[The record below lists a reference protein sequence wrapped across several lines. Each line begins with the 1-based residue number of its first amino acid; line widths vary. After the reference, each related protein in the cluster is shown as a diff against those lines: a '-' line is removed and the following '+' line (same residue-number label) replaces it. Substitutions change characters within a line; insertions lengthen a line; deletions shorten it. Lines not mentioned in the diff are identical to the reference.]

1 MATSYFTCINLNASL
16 TNSEN
21 ILILDCRG
29 NEEYINGHI
38 CGSHNIVLPQLMM
51 RRLKANKLP
60 LKGLVP
66 ANFRQQKEVFLEKC
80 MSSKVVLYDG
90 DSVELTENDTS
101 MLALLHRRMASEGCD
116 VFILKGGYTAF
127 SSSHSHFCM
136 VPSKTPDNTETN
148 KDQEGNND
156 ISEIKTPLV
165 LDPTS
170 PLKGVAPSVLG
181 LGALRISVDNGDDTN
196 SELNHRLNPN
206 MKLPSEESLPDSG
219 FGSQKTTLSSWGCES
234 PKCIYKTDNKGEGL
248 KSAGGV
254 YSARGYVAPTEIEP
268 GLFLGCQS
276 DASNADLLASLK
288 IKYILNVSEN
298 LPNTFEDDASFSYKR
313 IPITDHWSQDLSQF
327 FPEAI
332 AFIDEALEKKQGI
345 LVHCLAGISR
355 SVTVTVAYLM
365 QKRRWSLNDAYDFV
379 KQRKKN
385 VSPNFN
391 FMGQLLDFEKT
402 LGVATNED
410 GSVPPSASSVSNS
423 QTLFFSSSASAT
435 PTAVQPPPPPCTKS
449 RTSLKE
455 SSSYPIF
462 TTPVA

>member
-1 MATSYFTCINLNASL
+1 MTTTSYFTCIDLDASL
-16 TNSEN
+16 TNCDN
-21 ILILDCRG
+21 ILVLDCRN
-29 NEEYINGHI
+29 NEEYRSGHI

-66 ANFRQQKEVFLEKC
+66 ANFQQQKEVFLEKC
-80 MSSKVVLYDG
+80 MTSKVVLYDG
-90 DSVELTENDTS
+90 DCVEMSENDST
-101 MLALLHRRMASEGCD
+101 MLALLHRRMTSEGCD
-116 VFILKGGYTAF
+116 VHILKGGYKTF
-127 SSSHSHFCM
+127 SSSHSNFCNL
-136 VPSKTPDNTETN
+136 PESTTNNQDAANSDGKRSPESKT
-148 KDQEGNND
+148 
-156 ISEIKTPLV
+156 SLV

-170 PLKGVAPSVLG
+170 PLQGVAPSVLG
-181 LGALRISVDNGDDTN
+181 LGALRISVGDDGDIN
-196 SELNHRLNPN
+196 QRLHPT

-234 PKCIYKTDNKGEGL
+234 PKCIYKTDKNGSGESYA
-248 KSAGGV
+248 KPSNGV
-254 YSARGYVAPTEIEP
+254 YSARGYVAPTEIES

-276 DASNADLLASLK
+276 DASNADLLESLK
-288 IKYILNVSEN
+288 IKYILNVSED
-298 LPNTFEDDASFSYKR
+298 LPNTFEDDATFSYKR

-379 KQRKKN
+379 KQRKTN

-402 LGVATNED
+402 LGVADANDD
-410 GSVPPSASSVSNS
+410 GSVPPSASGTSKS
-423 QTLFFSSSASAT
+423 QTLFFSNSAAAT
-435 PTAVQPPPPPCTKS
+435 PTTVPPPCTKS
-449 RTSLKE
+449 RTAGLQE
-455 SSSYPIF
+455 QSSFTIF

>member
-1 MATSYFTCINLNASL
+1 
-16 TNSEN
+16 
-21 ILILDCRG
+21 
-29 NEEYINGHI
+29 
-38 CGSHNIVLPQLMM
+38 
-51 RRLKANKLP
+51 
-60 LKGLVP
+60 
-66 ANFRQQKEVFLEKC
+66 
-80 MSSKVVLYDG
+80 
-90 DSVELTENDTS
+90 
-101 MLALLHRRMASEGCD
+101 
-116 VFILKGGYTAF
+116 
-127 SSSHSHFCM
+127 
-136 VPSKTPDNTETN
+136 
-148 KDQEGNND
+148 
-156 ISEIKTPLV
+156 
-165 LDPTS
+165 
-170 PLKGVAPSVLG
+170 
-181 LGALRISVDNGDDTN
+181 
-196 SELNHRLNPN
+196 
-206 MKLPSEESLPDSG
+206 MKLRSEESLPDSG

-234 PKCIYKTDNKGEGL
+234 PKCIYKADKSGKEGL

-254 YSARGYVAPTEIEP
+254 YSARGYVAPTEIET

-332 AFIDEALEKKQGI
+332 AFIDEALGKKQGI

-402 LGVATNED
+402 LGVAPTTNDD
-410 GSVPPSASSVSNS
+410 GSVPPSASSTSNS

-435 PTAVQPPPPPCTKS
+435 PTTVQPPPCTKS

-455 SSSYPIF
+455 QSSYPIF